1 MAMDKLGLGRRIERL
16 VMGRWYWA
24 GFTCWQ
30 PPRAQY
36 RKVVDGGT
44 DIFGLFDFIAVKP
57 FCSVNLVQ
65 VKRYRAK
72 ELETA
77 RDAISAFAD
86 EYHAPI
92 RCFLVYWRRNAL
104 KRICFVVE
112 EYTLTGWGVT
122 TQWAVDA

>member
-1 MAMDKLGLGRRIERL
+1 MDKLGLGRKMEQL
-16 VMGRWYWA
+16 VMRRWEEWR
-24 GFTCWQ
+24 GFKTWQ
-30 PPRAQY
+30 PPRSKWSSQ
-36 RKVVDGGT
+36 
-44 DIFGLFDFIAVKP
+44 DIFGLWDFIAVKP
-57 FCSVNLVQ
+57 WNPVEFVQ

-77 RDAISAFAD
+77 RAAISAFAD
-86 EYHAPI
+86 EDHAPL
-92 RCFLVYWRRNAL
+92 RCFLVYWRRNAF